1 MILYLIKSGLCLML
15 LFGVYHFFL
24 GRERMYRFNRFY
36 LLISLFFGLLIPLNT
51 IETKAISVVQ
61 EAPQAIEPII
71 PQQFTTAPQTTSYL
85 SPENIILAFYLA
97 ITLVLLIRF
106 TNNLAS
112 MFLKIY
118 HGKKVS
124 HNDCTL
130 VLTEEKSLPFTFLNY
145 IFINQDDYLHNN
157 IEPELWEHEKAHVQQ
172 HHSFDI
178 IFIEL
183 LQVFFWFQP
192 ALYAYKNALQF
203 NHEFLADQAVLQN
216 SVPTQSYQNLILAKI
231 TDKKPL
237 PFSSNLAYL
246 VTKKRFIMM
255 TKQTSTLKS
264 ALLKLAVLPLIAG
277 LTASFSAY
285 EEIEITPAVPSLS
298 KPILAPDSVKENSKN
313 QEVTDAEY
321 FAGVRFNVYEKFNG
335 FKGVN
340 LKWSKT
346 YEEFTPEDFQK
357 HGKWLK
363 IWRQK
368 PLEKKSP
375 TAKELTDFKNSKK
388 YAIWIDGVN
397 VSNNKLNQY
406 NPTDFAHFSGSVI
419 LKNARTKKHPQPFQ
433 YWFYTHN
440 YYNEKKMGEALKK
453 YPGNTIDMC
462 IERKSEVQDKAT
474 TAVPVQETKN
484 PEFPGG
490 ITEFMKYFATNF
502 KYPENLKTTESLRLV
517 ASYNVT
523 KDGTINDIKILKGH
537 SPEVDQE
544 IIRVLKA
551 SPKWIPGE
559 KDGKK
564 VDAQM
569 TLPIQVQAK

>member
-1 MILYLIKSGLCLML
+1 MILYLIKSGLCLIL

-24 GRERMYRFNRFY
+24 GRESMHRFNRFY

-51 IETKAISVVQ
+51 IETKVVAAP
-61 EAPQAIEPII
+61 EVTSPTLSTMAPQQIFITPEA
-71 PQQFTTAPQTTSYL
+71 TNYL
-85 SPENIILAFYLA
+85 NQENIILALYLI

-106 TNNLAS
+106 ANNLAS

-118 HGKKVS
+118 HGKKVFQS
-124 HNDCTL
+124 NYTL
-130 VLTEEKSLPFTFLNY
+130 VLTEDKSLPFTFLNY
-145 IFINQDDYLHNN
+145 IFINQEDYFKNT
-157 IEPELWEHEKAHVQQ
+157 IEPELWEHEKAHVNQN
-172 HHSFDI
+172 HSFDI
-178 IFIEL
+178 ILIEL

-192 ALYAYKNALQF
+192 ALYGYKKALQF
-203 NHEFLADQAVLQN
+203 NHEFLADEAVLQN
-216 SVPTQSYQNLILAKI
+216 SVPTESYQNLILNKI

-255 TKQTSTLKS
+255 TKQTSALKS
-264 ALLKLAVLPLIAG
+264 VLLKLAVLPLIAG
-277 LTASFSAY
+277 LTVSFSTY
-285 EEIEITPAVPSLS
+285 EEIEITPATTSLS
-298 KPILAPDSVKENSKN
+298 KSSSAFVSSNDSTKN
-313 QEVTDAEY
+313 QEVSDAEY
-321 FAGVRFNVYEKFNG
+321 YAGVRFNVYEKFEG
-335 FKGVN
+335 AKGKN

-375 TAKELTDFKNSKK
+375 TEKELTDFKNSKK

-406 NPTDFAHFSGSVI
+406 NPKDFAYFSGSVI

-433 YWFYTHN
+433 YWFYTHDHFKRN
-440 YYNEKKMGEALKK
+440 KMGEALNK
-453 YPGNTIDMC
+453 YPGDKIDMC

-474 TAVPVQETKN
+474 LAVLVQETKN
-484 PEFPGG
+484 PDYPGG
-490 ITEFMKYFATNF
+490 IGEFMKYFATNF
-502 KYPENLKTTESLRLV
+502 NYPKDLKTSEALRLI
-517 ASYNVT
+517 ATFNVT
-523 KDGTINDIKILKGH
+523 KEGTLNGIKVLKGH

-544 IIRVLKA
+544 IIRVIKA

-564 VDAQM
+564 TDAQM
-569 TLPIQVQAK
+569 TLPILLQPR